1 MIDKGMYKVVIILT
15 QILMN
20 LNWKL
25 VAETVDRSAEAAD
38 NEIQKA
44 QGINRLSKSCPHIPA
59 RPAASPE
66 YIGGRDWITYIYI
79 VCKFIYWELELE
91 FTH

>member
-1 MIDKGMYKVVIILT
+1 MKEAVIILT
-15 QILMN
+15 QIFMN
-20 LNWKL
+20 LNRKIRFPLIWLK
-25 VAETVDRSAEAAD
+25 AETVDGPAEAAD

-66 YIGGRDWITYIYI
+66 YIGGRDRITYIYM
-79 VCKFIYWELELE
+79 
-91 FTH
+91 